1 MLKQIKFGGL
11 KLLDARTYCKATQS
25 GTKIHQWDR
34 IESEIDQYIT
44 VTLFM
49 TKLPGKFS
57 GDTI

>member
-1 MLKQIKFGGL
+1 MPGQ
-11 KLLDARTYCKATQS
+11 ATQS

-57 GDTI
+57 GDTILKKTQ